1 MPDTTE
7 QGLLEQRLREQERYL
22 RGLIEASI
30 DGLVTVGPDLRVM
43 DVNEQTCRMTG
54 RSRDELIG
62 TRFDGCFTDPSA
74 AAEGVYRTLRDGT
87 VADYELELAAR
98 AGEPIV
104 VSFNA
109 ARFTDAAGAVQG
121 VFAAARDVTDRRR
134 AAAAIAKARER
145 ERVQAE
151 QAAIFAEFAE
161 GVATLDPEPGG
172 VLESV
177 TVQVAD
183 FIGDTCG
190 VFVVGDDG
198 QTLRNFAWHSRA
210 P

>member
-1 MPDTTE
+1 M
-7 QGLLEQRLREQERYL
+7 
-22 RGLIEASI
+22 
-30 DGLVTVGPDLRVM
+30 
-43 DVNEQTCRMTG
+43 
-54 RSRDELIG
+54 
-62 TRFDGCFTDPSA
+62 
-74 AAEGVYRTLRDGT
+74 
-87 VADYELELAAR
+87 
-98 AGEPIV
+98 

-134 AAAAIAKARER
+134 AEAAIAEARER
-145 ERVQAE
+145 ERVRAE

-198 QTLRNFAWHSRA
+198 KTLRNFAWHSRA
-210 P
+210 PEAVEFARRLLARASVHHRDRPGRRRCSVRAARSSSARPT